1 MEIKIKF
8 CKLKFSV
15 PFGKFSTI
23 FASWIRIRILY
34 ADPDLA
40 KWFHT
45 RIWVRNFAANNI
57 QTIVT

>member
-23 FASWIRIRILY
+23 FASWIRIRILF

-40 KWFHT
+40 K
-45 RIWVRNFAANNI
+45 
-57 QTIVT
+57 